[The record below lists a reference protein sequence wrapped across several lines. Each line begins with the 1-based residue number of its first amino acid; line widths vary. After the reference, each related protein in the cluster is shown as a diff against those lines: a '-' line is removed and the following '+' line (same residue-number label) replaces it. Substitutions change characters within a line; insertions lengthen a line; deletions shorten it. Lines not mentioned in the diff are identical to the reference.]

1 MLFVHFAT
9 VDGMGHEYGW
19 LSPEQLSVAFRAD
32 ESLGRILAEL
42 DARNLRNET
51 LVIITAD
58 HGGHDTSHGS
68 HMPEDMTIPW
78 FATGPGITPGPLTTT
93 VHTMDTAAT
102 AAFALGLEIPS
113 EWDGV
118 PVYEAF
124 GLPVEKT
131 SLSCEGDEQGTA
143 TPP

>member
-1 MLFVHFAT
+1 
-9 VDGMGHEYGW
+9 MGHEYGW
-19 LSPEQLSVAFRAD
+19 LSWEQLSVLRRAD
-32 ESLGRILAEL
+32 ESIGRILNEL
-42 DARNLRNET
+42 NTRNLRNET

-58 HGGHDTSHGS
+58 HGGHETTHGTS
-68 HMPEDMTIPW
+68 MPEDMTIPW
-78 FATGPGITPGPLTTT
+78 VANGPGIKPGPLATT

-102 AAFALGLEIPS
+102 AAFALGLQAPS

-131 SLSCEGDEQGTA
+131 SVQCEGA
-143 TPP
+143 P